1 MKPQEAVVKETRNIA
16 IGTLIMVLVMIAIY
30 AIIGEFSLAVL
41 GGGLYAGAVAVLNFF
56 ALGMTVQHALDGI
69 QSEDEAMVNN
79 ARAKVRLSYS
89 LRMLIVFALAVVGI
103 TVLKLDPLASLLP
116 LIFPR
121 ITIAVIH
128 MKSRTKSRGSEEKS

>member
-16 IGTLIMVLVMIAIY
+16 VGTLMMVLLMIAIY
-30 AIIGEFSLAVL
+30 AVAGKFSLAVL

-56 ALGMTVQHALDGI
+56 ALGMTVQHALDGM
-69 QSEDEAMVNN
+69 QSEDETLVKN

-89 LRMLIVFALAVVGI
+89 ARMLIVFALAVVAI

-121 ITIAVIH
+121 ITIAILH
-128 MKSRTKSRGSEEKS
+128 MKDRTKSVRK